1 MAEHLNSEKS
11 EILTVTQL
19 NRRARLTIERQFE
32 TIWVSGELSNLS
44 RPKSGHWYFTLKDE
58 KAQVRCAMFAN
69 RNRSIQIQPADGQKV
84 LLRGKVSLYE
94 GRGDFQIIADQI
106 EAAGEGALRQAF
118 EQLKVKLSN
127 EGIFATEAKKAIP
140 KSPRHIAVI
149 SSKSGAALQ
158 DVLSVWRRRYPI
170 VTVTIIPS
178 IVQGQEAETALINAI
193 DKAEEIQPDTIL
205 LTRGG
210 GSLEDLWCFNSEA
223 LARRINKCGIPL
235 VSAVG
240 HEIDVTIADF
250 VADLRAPTPSAA
262 AEMLTPDALD
272 LIQELKRT
280 RQMITDRMR
289 DEVEKRRLTMSA
301 KRAQLIDPGSYIQQ
315 AAQRTDG
322 LFERV
327 SIAARSE
334 LGQTTQQLKNL
345 EIRLKLIQPGNLVNQ
360 LHEEVASLRKRLGPS
375 LKRIVRTQANKL
387 DGLART
393 LDGVSPL
400 PTMRRGY
407 SIVRN
412 NANEI
417 LKSSEQ
423 LRPSEKIN
431 LQFIDGNAI
440 AQVESIDRSEK
451 LNVD

>member
-1 MAEHLNSEKS
+1 MAEDLNSEQS

-69 RNRSIQIQPADGQKV
+69 RNRSIQIQPTDGQQV
-84 LLRGKVSLYE
+84 LLRGKVSIYE

-118 EQLKVKLSN
+118 EQLKVKLLS
-127 EGIFATEAKKAIP
+127 EGIFAKETKKPIP
-140 KSPRHIAVI
+140 KSPKHIAVI

-178 IVQGQEAETALINAI
+178 IVQGHEAETALINAI

-223 LARRINKCGIPL
+223 LARRINRCSIPL

-240 HEIDVTIADF
+240 HEIDATIADF

-272 LIQELKRT
+272 LMQELERT

-289 DEVEKRRLTMSA
+289 DEIEKRRLTLSA

-334 LGQTTQQLKNL
+334 QGQATQRFNNI
-345 EIRLKLIQPGNLVNQ
+345 EIRLKLVQPGNLVNR
-360 LHEEVASLRKRLGPS
+360 LHEEVASLYKRLGPG
-375 LKRIVRTQANKL
+375 LTRIVHTQANKL

-423 LRPSEKIN
+423 LRPGENIN

-440 AQVESIDRSEK
+440 AVVESIDRSKK

>member
-1 MAEHLNSEKS
+1 MAEDLNSEQS

-69 RNRSIQIQPADGQKV
+69 RNRSIQIQPTDGQQV
-84 LLRGKVSLYE
+84 LLRGKVSIYE

-118 EQLKVKLSN
+118 EKLKVKLLN
-127 EGIFATEAKKAIP
+127 EGIFAKETKKQIP
-140 KSPRHIAVI
+140 KSPKHIAVLT
-149 SSKSGAALQ
+149 SKSGAALQ

-178 IVQGQEAETALINAI
+178 IVQGHEAETALINAI

-210 GSLEDLWCFNSEA
+210 GSLEDLWSFNSEA
-223 LARRINKCGIPL
+223 LARRINRCSIPL

-262 AEMLTPDALD
+262 AEMLTPDARD
-272 LIQELKRT
+272 LMQELERT
-280 RQMITDRMR
+280 RQTITDRMR
-289 DEVEKRRLTMSA
+289 DEIEKRRLTLSA
-301 KRAQLIDPGSYIQQ
+301 KRAKLIDPGSYIQQ

-334 LGQTTQQLKNL
+334 QGRATQRFNNI
-345 EIRLKLIQPGNLVNQ
+345 EIRLKLIQPGNLVSR
-360 LHEEVASLRKRLGPS
+360 LHEAVASLYKRLGPG
-375 LKRIVRTQANKL
+375 LTRIVHTQANKL

-423 LRPSEKIN
+423 LRPGENIN

-440 AQVESIDRSEK
+440 AEVESIDRSKK

>member
-1 MAEHLNSEKS
+1 MNSDQS

-32 TIWVSGELSNLS
+32 SVWVSGELSNLS

-69 RNRSIQIQPADGQKV
+69 RNRSIQIQPADGQQV
-84 LLRGKVSLYE
+84 LLRGKVSIYE

-127 EGIFATEAKKAIP
+127 EGIFAAEVKKTIP

-178 IVQGQEAETALINAI
+178 IVQGDEAETALINAI

-262 AEMLTPDALD
+262 AEMLTPDALE
-272 LIQELKRT
+272 LIQELKRIQ
-280 RQMITDRMR
+280 QMMTDRMR
-289 DEVEKRRLTMSA
+289 DEIEKRRLTTSA
-301 KRAQLIDPGSYIQQ
+301 KRAELIDPGSYIQQ
-315 AAQRTDG
+315 AVQRTDG
-322 LFERV
+322 LYDRI

-334 LGQTTQQLKNL
+334 LGKATQQLKNL
-345 EIRLKLIQPGNLVNQ
+345 EIRLKLVQPGNLVNQ
-360 LHEEVASLRKRLGPS
+360 LYEEVASLYKRLGPG
-375 LKRIVRTQANKL
+375 LTRIVRTQANKL

-423 LRPSEKIN
+423 LRPSEKVN

-440 AQVESIDRSEK
+440 AQVESIDRSKK

>member
-1 MAEHLNSEKS
+1 MAEDLNSEQS

-69 RNRSIQIQPADGQKV
+69 RNRSIQIQPTDGQQV
-84 LLRGKVSLYE
+84 LLRGKVSIYE

-118 EQLKVKLSN
+118 EKLKVKLLN
-127 EGIFATEAKKAIP
+127 EGIFAKETKKQIP
-140 KSPRHIAVI
+140 KSPKHIAVLT
-149 SSKSGAALQ
+149 SKSGAALQ

-178 IVQGQEAETALINAI
+178 IVQGHEAETALINAI

-210 GSLEDLWCFNSEA
+210 GSLEDLWSFNSEA
-223 LARRINKCGIPL
+223 LARRINRCSIPL

-272 LIQELKRT
+272 LMQELERN
-280 RQMITDRMR
+280 RQMITDRMQ
-289 DEVEKRRLTMSA
+289 DEIEKRRLTLTA

-334 LGQTTQQLKNL
+334 QGRATQRFNNI
-345 EIRLKLIQPGNLVNQ
+345 EIRLKLIQPGNLVSR
-360 LHEEVASLRKRLGPS
+360 LHEAVASLYKRLG
-375 LKRIVRTQANKL
+375 LGLTRIVHTQANKL

-423 LRPSEKIN
+423 LRPGENIS

-440 AQVESIDRSEK
+440 AEVESIDRSKK

>member
-69 RNRSIQIQPADGQKV
+69 RNRSIQIQPTDGQQV
-84 LLRGKVSLYE
+84 LLRGKVSIYE

-127 EGIFATEAKKAIP
+127 EGIFAAETKKPIP

-170 VTVTIIPS
+170 VSVTIIPS
-178 IVQGQEAETALINAI
+178 IVQGAEAETALINAI
-193 DKAEEIQPDTIL
+193 DNAEEIKPDAIL

-210 GSLEDLWCFNSEA
+210 GSLEDLWCFNSEV

-262 AEMLTPDALD
+262 AEMLTPDAPD
-272 LIQELKRT
+272 LMQELKRT
-280 RQMITDRMR
+280 RQMITDRMQ
-289 DEVEKRRLTMSA
+289 DEIEKRRLTMSA

-315 AAQRTDG
+315 ATQRADG
-322 LFERV
+322 LFERI

-345 EIRLKLIQPGNLVNQ
+345 EIRLKLVQPGNLVKQ
-360 LHEEVASLRKRLGPS
+360 LHEEVASLYKRLRPNLIG
-375 LKRIVRTQANKL
+375 IVRSQANKL

-407 SIVRN
+407 SIARN

-417 LKSSEQ
+417 VKSSEQ
-423 LRPSEKIN
+423 IRPREKIK
-431 LQFIDGNAI
+431 LQFIDGTAI
-440 AQVESIDRSEK
+440 AEVESIDQNK
-451 LNVD
+451 NLYVD

>member
-1 MAEHLNSEKS
+1 MAEHLNSKKS

-19 NRRARLTIERQFE
+19 NRRARLAIERQFE

-44 RPKSGHWYFTLKDE
+44 LPKSGHWYFTLKDE

-69 RNRSIQIQPADGQKV
+69 RNRSIQIQPTDGQQV
-84 LLRGKVSLYE
+84 LLRGKVSIYE

-118 EQLKVKLSN
+118 EKLKVKLLN
-127 EGIFATEAKKAIP
+127 EGIFAKETKKPIP
-140 KSPRHIAVI
+140 KSPKHIAVI
-149 SSKSGAALQ
+149 TSKSGAALQ

-178 IVQGQEAETALINAI
+178 IVQGHEAETALINAI

-223 LARRINKCGIPL
+223 LARRINRCSIPL

-272 LIQELKRT
+272 LIQELERN

-289 DEVEKRRLTMSA
+289 DEIEKRRLTLSA
-301 KRAQLIDPGSYIQQ
+301 KSAQLIDPGSYIQQ

-327 SIAARSE
+327 SIAARSQQ
-334 LGQTTQQLKNL
+334 GRATQRFNNI
-345 EIRLKLIQPGNLVNQ
+345 EIRLKLIQPGNLVNR
-360 LHEEVASLRKRLGPS
+360 LHEAVASLYKRLGPG
-375 LKRIVRTQANKL
+375 LTRIVHTQANKL

-423 LRPSEKIN
+423 LRPGENIN

-440 AQVESIDRSEK
+440 AEVESIDRSEK

>member
-1 MAEHLNSEKS
+1 M
-11 EILTVTQL
+11 
-19 NRRARLTIERQFE
+19 
-32 TIWVSGELSNLS
+32 
-44 RPKSGHWYFTLKDE
+44 
-58 KAQVRCAMFAN
+58 
-69 RNRSIQIQPADGQKV
+69 
-84 LLRGKVSLYE
+84 
-94 GRGDFQIIADQI
+94 
-106 EAAGEGALRQAF
+106 
-118 EQLKVKLSN
+118 
-127 EGIFATEAKKAIP
+127 
-140 KSPRHIAVI
+140 
-149 SSKSGAALQ
+149 AALQ

-170 VTVTIIPS
+170 VTVTIVPS
-178 IVQGQEAETALINAI
+178 IVQGYEAETALINAI

-262 AEMLTPDALD
+262 AEMLTPDALE
-272 LIQELKRT
+272 LIQELKRIQ
-280 RQMITDRMR
+280 QMMTDRMR
-289 DEVEKRRLTMSA
+289 DEIEKRRLTTSA
-301 KRAQLIDPGSYIQQ
+301 KRAELIDPGSYIQQ

-322 LFERV
+322 LYERI

-334 LGQTTQQLKNL
+334 LGKATQQLKNL
-345 EIRLKLIQPGNLVNQ
+345 EIRLKLVQPGNLVNQ
-360 LHEEVASLRKRLGPS
+360 LYEEVASLYTRLGPG
-375 LKRIVRTQANKL
+375 LTRIVRTQANKL

-423 LRPSEKIN
+423 LRPSEKVN

>member
-1 MAEHLNSEKS
+1 MAEHLNSEKP

-69 RNRSIQIQPADGQKV
+69 RNRSIQIQPADGQQV

-127 EGIFATEAKKAIP
+127 EGIFSAETKKPIP
-140 KSPRHIAVI
+140 ESPRHIAVI

-170 VTVTIIPS
+170 VRVTVIPS
-178 IVQGQEAETALINAI
+178 IVQGKEAETALINAI
-193 DKAEEIQPDTIL
+193 DNAEEIKPDAIL

-223 LARRINKCGIPL
+223 LARRINRCGIPL

-240 HEIDVTIADF
+240 HEIDITIADF

-272 LIQELKRT
+272 LLQDLKRA
-280 RQMITDRMR
+280 QEMITDRAR
-289 DEVEKRRLTMSA
+289 DEIEKRRLTISA
-301 KRAQLIDPGSYIQQ
+301 KRAQLIDPSSYIQQ
-315 AAQRTDG
+315 ASQRTDG
-322 LFERV
+322 LFERI

-334 LGQTTQQLKNL
+334 LGQTTQRLNNI
-345 EIRLKLIQPGNLVNQ
+345 EIRLKLVQPGNLVNQ
-360 LHEEVASLRKRLGPS
+360 LYEEVRALYKRLGPGVT
-375 LKRIVRTQANKL
+375 RIVRGQANKL

-412 NANEI
+412 KANEI
-417 LKSSEQ
+417 LKSSEK
-423 LRPSEKIN
+423 LRPGEKIN

-440 AQVESIDRSEK
+440 AEVESIDRSEK

>member
-1 MAEHLNSEKS
+1 MNSEQS

-32 TIWVSGELSNLS
+32 TVWVSGELSNLS

-69 RNRSIQIQPADGQKV
+69 RNRSIQIQPADGQQV
-84 LLRGKVSLYE
+84 LLRGKVSIYE

-127 EGIFATEAKKAIP
+127 EGIFAAEAKKAIP

-178 IVQGQEAETALINAI
+178 IVQGHEAETALINAI

-223 LARRINKCGIPL
+223 LARRIHKCGIPL

-262 AEMLTPDALD
+262 AEMLTPDALE
-272 LIQELKRT
+272 LIQELKRIQ
-280 RQMITDRMR
+280 QMMTDRMR
-289 DEVEKRRLTMSA
+289 DEIEKRRLTTSA
-301 KRAQLIDPGSYIQQ
+301 KRAELIDPGSYIQQ

-322 LFERV
+322 LYERI

-334 LGQTTQQLKNL
+334 LGKATQQLKNL
-345 EIRLKLIQPGNLVNQ
+345 EIRLKLVQPGNLVNQ
-360 LHEEVASLRKRLGPS
+360 LYEEVASLYKRLGPG
-375 LKRIVRTQANKL
+375 LTRIVRTQANKL

-423 LRPSEKIN
+423 LRPSEKVN

>member
-69 RNRSIQIQPADGQKV
+69 RNRSIQIQPTDGQQV
-84 LLRGKVSLYE
+84 LLRGKVSIYE

-127 EGIFATEAKKAIP
+127 EGIFAAETKKPIP
-140 KSPRHIAVI
+140 RSPRHIAVI

-170 VTVTIIPS
+170 VSVTIIPS
-178 IVQGQEAETALINAI
+178 IVQGAEAETALINAI
-193 DKAEEIQPDTIL
+193 DNAEEIKPDAIL

-210 GSLEDLWCFNSEA
+210 GSLEDLWCFNSEV

-272 LIQELKRT
+272 LMQELKRT
-280 RQMITDRMR
+280 RQMITDRMQ
-289 DEVEKRRLTMSA
+289 DEIEKRRLTMSA

-315 AAQRTDG
+315 AAQRADG
-322 LFERV
+322 LFERI

-345 EIRLKLIQPGNLVNQ
+345 EIRLKLVQPGNLVKQ
-360 LHEEVASLRKRLGPS
+360 LHEEVASLYKRLRPNLIG
-375 LKRIVRTQANKL
+375 IVRSQANKL

-407 SIVRN
+407 SIARN

-417 LKSSEQ
+417 VKSSEQ
-423 LRPSEKIN
+423 IRPREKIK
-431 LQFIDGNAI
+431 LQFIDGTAI
-440 AQVESIDRSEK
+440 AEVESIDQNK
-451 LNVD
+451 NLYVD